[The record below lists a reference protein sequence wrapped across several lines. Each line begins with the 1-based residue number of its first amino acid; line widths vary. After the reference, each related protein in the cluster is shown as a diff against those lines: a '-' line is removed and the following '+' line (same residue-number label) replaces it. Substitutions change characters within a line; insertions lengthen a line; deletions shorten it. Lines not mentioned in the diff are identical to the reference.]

1 MTIARLSS
9 CRCASEKP
17 GLKKRTGCRVIR
29 RFKVS
34 NFRCLENA
42 ELVFSPEFNLIYGA
56 NASGKTSL
64 LEALAYLGRGK
75 SFRGA
80 STANLVRHGETEF
93 VLFGETQTDARSQ
106 RLGVR
111 NSRDGLEV
119 RIDGSSEGGAAALA
133 DALPLQ
139 VIDPEV
145 HNLVAGGPELR
156 RRFLDWVAFH
166 VEHDHLDTWRRF
178 RRALKQRNAALKAR
192 STAAAIKSWNAEF
205 VELGLALDQSRRR
218 ALNVALESLAEYG
231 LGLLGTELGF
241 EYQQGWSRD
250 RDLNQ
255 SLEEGLE
262 RDLQQG
268 ATQHGPHRADLRIRY
283 DERQARKL
291 VSRGQQKLLASAMI
305 LAATE
310 TAQTALER
318 PLLLLL
324 DDPAAELDADS
335 LSRLLSAVNGLGCQ
349 VVATSLDRAAL
360 DVPPGSAM
368 FHVEHGVLTA
378 D

>member
-1 MTIARLSS
+1 MIH
-9 CRCASEKP
+9 
-17 GLKKRTGCRVIR
+17 

-34 NFRCLENA
+34 DFRCIKTADLE
-42 ELVFSPEFNLIYGA
+42 LSPDFNLILGA
-56 NASGKTSL
+56 NASGKTSF

-80 STANLVRHGETEF
+80 STANLVRHGETGF
-93 VLFGETQTDARSQ
+93 VLFGETDHGGRAQ
-106 RLGVR
+106 RIGVR
-111 NSRDGLEV
+111 NSREGLEV
-119 RIDGSSEGGAAALA
+119 RVDGNDDGGAAALA

-166 VEHDHLDTWRRF
+166 VEHDHLQAWRRF
-178 RRALKQRNAALKAR
+178 RRALKQRNAALKTKA
-192 STAAAIKSWNAEF
+192 SAAAIRSWNAEF
-205 VELGLALDQSRRR
+205 VDLAGRLDASRRR
-218 ALNVALESLAEYG
+218 VLDMALDVLIEYG
-231 LGLLGTELGF
+231 VTLLGTELGF
-241 EYQQGWSRD
+241 EYVQGWNREKT
-250 RDLNQ
+250 LEQ
-255 SLEEGLE
+255 ALEEGIE

-268 ATQHGPHRADLRIRY
+268 ATQHGPHRADLKISY
-283 DERQARKL
+283 DERHARKL

-335 LSRLLSAVNGLGCQ
+335 LSRLLTAVGGLGCQ
-349 VVATSLDRAAL
+349 VVATSLTQAAL
-360 DVPPGSAM
+360 DTPPGTRV
-368 FHVEHGVLTA
+368 FHVEQGEFSPG
-378 D
+378 

>member
-1 MTIARLSS
+1 M
-9 CRCASEKP
+9 
-17 GLKKRTGCRVIR
+17 IR
-29 RFKVS
+29 RFRVS

-42 ELVFSPEFNLIYGA
+42 ELELSPEFNLIYGA

-80 STANLVRHGETEF
+80 ATSNLIRHGESEF
-93 VLFGETQTDARSQ
+93 VLFGETQTEVRSQ

-111 NSRDGLEV
+111 NSKDGLEV
-119 RIDGSSEGGAAALA
+119 RVDGSGDGGVASLAA
-133 DALPLQ
+133 ALPLQ

-166 VEHDHLDTWRRF
+166 VEHDHLETWRRF

-192 STAAAIKSWNAEF
+192 SAPAAIRSWNAEF
-205 VELGLALDQSRRR
+205 VELSEALDGSRRR
-218 ALNVALESLAEYG
+218 ALEIAADSLAEYG

-241 EYQQGWSRD
+241 EYQQGWVKDKALD
-250 RDLNQ
+250 R

-262 RDLQQG
+262 RDLQLG
-268 ATQHGPHRADLRIRY
+268 STQQGPHRADLKIRY

-305 LAATE
+305 LAATD

-324 DDPAAELDADS
+324 DDPAAELDAES
-335 LSRLLSAVNGLGCQ
+335 LSRLLEAVLGLGCQ
-349 VVATSLDRAAL
+349 VVATSLEKGAL
-360 DVPPGSAM
+360 SAPAGSAM
-368 FHVEHGVLTA
+368 FHVEHGVLSPVKNP
-378 D
+378 

>member
-1 MTIARLSS
+1 M
-9 CRCASEKP
+9 
-17 GLKKRTGCRVIR
+17 IR

-42 ELVFSPEFNLIYGA
+42 DLDLSDGFNLIYGA

-80 STANLVRHGETEF
+80 ATTNLIRHGESEF
-93 VLFGETQTDARSQ
+93 VLFGETESNGRS
-106 RLGVR
+106 RKLGVR

-119 RIDGSSEGGAAALA
+119 RVDGSGDGGVAALA

-139 VIDPEV
+139 VIDPDV
-145 HNLVAGGPELR
+145 HNLVAGGPESR

-166 VEHDHLDTWRRF
+166 VEHDHLHVWRRF
-178 RRALKQRNAALKAR
+178 RRALKQRNAALR
-192 STAAAIKSWNAEF
+192 SKTSPAAIRSWNAEF
-205 VELGLALDQSRRR
+205 VELSALLDDSRQRALD
-218 ALNVALESLAEYG
+218 VAIDSLVEYG
-231 LGLLGTELGF
+231 AGLLGTELGF
-241 EYQQGWSRD
+241 GYQQGWNKD
-250 RDLNQ
+250 RSLEQ
-255 SLEEGLE
+255 ALEEGLE

-268 ATQHGPHRADLRIRY
+268 STQHGPHRADLRISY

-324 DDPAAELDADS
+324 DDPAAELDAES
-335 LSRLLSAVNGLGCQ
+335 LARLLAAVRGLGCQ
-349 VVATSLDRAAL
+349 VVASSLDRDTL
-360 DVPPGSAM
+360 ETPPGAAV
-368 FHVEHGVLTA
+368 FHVEHGTLLPEVA
-378 D
+378 A